1 MLFILL
7 ILIGSIIG
15 ILVPAGL
22 GWDFANFYDA
32 GRRAAAGQI
41 NDLYEP
47 ESLIGGEQPQGH
59 MAFWGTP
66 LSVFMYV
73 PLSWFS
79 PESALTIFKIQNT
92 IVYFTA
98 FLVLFIFNRKF
109 VVNSYIKQWRFTAV
123 FVFLCLIYQPFWTV
137 YRVGGQTTPT
147 VLLLFSLALVAHT
160 KARFILSS
168 LLLVIAVMI
177 KPAFITALVFL
188 ICVSGLRFFAST
200 VAFLLLTGLTSIVVM
215 GWSIN
220 QEFISRMLQG
230 ATATYPWYYNSS
242 LYIFIE
248 HLRLLAQSGSDSL
261 LHSAL
266 FPLSFI
272 IIKALIV
279 GTFIFIF
286 LKSRTQALSQE
297 AKNHFHFLM
306 GVVFFLLISQTIW
319 EHYLSVLFL
328 LLIYVVA
335 SYEKFSRGAI
345 TLIGGILFLAIGQN
359 LIFINFLR
367 YQFSFDTI
375 PAILFICLLKSGPLI
390 LTLLFLWRHH
400 GELFQSYGSQVWV
413 R

>member
-32 GRRAAAGQI
+32 GRRTAAGQI

-47 ESLIGGEQPQGH
+47 QSLIRGEQPQGH
-59 MAFWGTP
+59 MAFWGAP
-66 LSVFMYV
+66 LSSFMYV

-92 IVYFTA
+92 IVYFTT

-109 VVNSYIKQWRFTAV
+109 VVGNSYIKQWRFTAV

-220 QEFISRMLQG
+220 VTGCNCHLSLVLQ
-230 ATATYPWYYNSS
+230 
-242 LYIFIE
+242 
-248 HLRLLAQSGSDSL
+248 
-261 LHSAL
+261 
-266 FPLSFI
+266 
-272 IIKALIV
+272 
-279 GTFIFIF
+279 
-286 LKSRTQALSQE
+286 
-297 AKNHFHFLM
+297 
-306 GVVFFLLISQTIW
+306 
-319 EHYLSVLFL
+319 
-328 LLIYVVA
+328 
-335 SYEKFSRGAI
+335 
-345 TLIGGILFLAIGQN
+345 
-359 LIFINFLR
+359 
-367 YQFSFDTI
+367 
-375 PAILFICLLKSGPLI
+375 
-390 LTLLFLWRHH
+390 
-400 GELFQSYGSQVWV
+400 
-413 R
+413 